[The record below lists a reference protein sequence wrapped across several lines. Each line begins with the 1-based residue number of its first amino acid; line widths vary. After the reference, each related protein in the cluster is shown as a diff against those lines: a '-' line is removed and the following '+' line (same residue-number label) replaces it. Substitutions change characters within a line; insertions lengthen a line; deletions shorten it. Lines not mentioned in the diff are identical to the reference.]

1 MNRRFR
7 IGVTGGI
14 GTGKTYVANLIHR
27 SFGIPVYNT
36 DAEAKRLM
44 TESPEIREQLL
55 SLLGT
60 EVYLPTGQLN
70 RDLMRRFVFS
80 NEKNVKAV
88 NAIVHPAVR
97 RDFLRWA
104 DAVAL
109 TTEEAALQQ
118 QYFTQQV
125 VAVES
130 ALLVEAQLTEDV
142 DSVLLVT
149 ASLKTRINRTMQR
162 DGLSEHDV
170 LQRINHQLSDVE
182 RLPFVHYIVTNDDNT
197 TDLAEQLQ
205 RIMHALTASPIN
217 KDSISSQTI

>member
-1 MNRRFR
+1 MNRRLR
-7 IGVTGGI
+7 IGLTGGI

-27 SFGIPVYNT
+27 NFGIPVYNT

-44 TESPEIREQLL
+44 KESPEIREQLI

-60 EVYLPTGQLN
+60 EAYLPTGQLN
-70 RDLMRRFVFS
+70 RDVMRRFVFS
-80 NEKNVKAV
+80 SEEHVKAV

-104 DAVAL
+104 DVVTL
-109 TTEEAALQQ
+109 TPEEAALQQ
-118 QYFTQQV
+118 QFFKQQQV

-149 ASLKTRINRTMQR
+149 ASLQTRIRRTMQR
-162 DGLSEHDV
+162 DGLSEQDV
-170 LQRINHQLSDVE
+170 LQRITHQLADAD
-182 RLPFVHYIVTNDDNT
+182 RMPFVHHIVTNDDNT
-197 TDLAEQLQ
+197 TDLPWQLQ
-205 RIMHALTASPIN
+205 QFIMSLNI
-217 KDSISSQTI
+217 QL